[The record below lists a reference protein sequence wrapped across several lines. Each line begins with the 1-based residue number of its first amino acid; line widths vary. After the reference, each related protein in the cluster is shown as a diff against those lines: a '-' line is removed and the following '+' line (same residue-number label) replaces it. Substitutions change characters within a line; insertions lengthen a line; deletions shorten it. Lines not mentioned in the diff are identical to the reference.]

1 MSRGDW
7 TTSKLE
13 LRAEHG
19 IRGAFYSRRW
29 RRGRAANQGR
39 ESQPPAFPSLRFR
52 GVGGVAARRRQTP
65 RPDKKKETPAVCC
78 HAGGRG
84 ISDIAC
90 PVGRTGGMSP
100 SPTTERK
107 DRGSSSD
114 GTSRWNFLGAQDF
127 FLKKRRNH
135 SSFSW
140 LVPEAR
146 ELDTERDRG
155 GREIVRVADRH
166 NITYVLNWMSCDN
179 YNFTPGNQI
188 QR

>member
-127 FLKKRRNH
+127 FLKKEEIIPPSRGWYQRLGGWIP
-135 SSFSW
+135 SGIGADVKSFV
-140 LVPEAR
+140 LPT
-146 ELDTERDRG
+146 D
-155 GREIVRVADRH
+155 
-166 NITYVLNWMSCDN
+166 IT
-179 YNFTPGNQI
+179 
-188 QR
+188 